1 MVHKHAIA
9 DSLHALAAC
18 ERTVFGR
25 PAKAQRFY
33 RLGRVFLSEA
43 ALRRHLPQDE
53 SAQMETLRHLLG
65 PRVAL
70 LQCFPRLFGRCH
82 DIESNASA
90 IVLKSNVRGFY
101 FSDGATLKVANP
113 RLPLCSARLA
123 EEPAIR
129 KKIVNGAVF
138 TVPDILGQG
147 TSGSIAYLL
156 ERTISGA
163 RKLEAADV
171 NARFAE
177 SLVAFQQANRVP
189 DGPAPEGQTP
199 DAFKRAFASAVS
211 GLGLVLP
218 EPLKQVLAPGY
229 QLDFGPRSICHG
241 DLTRTNI
248 IASGGKCYTVDWEFG
263 KEAPAA
269 FDAVPLATQ
278 FDHFASL
285 YVQASGGEAARR
297 WLLAGCMMAITD
309 RYARLN
315 ANGEGGD
322 KHARERQRTRQK
334 CQLMLGVAVRM
345 M

>member
-1 MVHKHAIA
+1 VVHKHAIA

-43 ALRRHLPQDE
+43 ALRRHLPQHE

-70 LQCFPRLFGRCH
+70 LQRFPRLFGRCH
-82 DIESNASA
+82 DIESTASA

-147 TSGSIAYLL
+147 TCGEVAYLL

-163 RKLEAADV
+163 RTLQAADIST
-171 NARFAE
+171 RFAE
-177 SLVAFQQANRVP
+177 SLVEFQRVNRVP
-189 DGPAPEGQTP
+189 DPSPQNAHSL
-199 DAFKRAFASAVS
+199 DAFKRAFSSAVS

-218 EPLKQVLAPGY
+218 GPLKQVLAPGY
-229 QLDFGPRSICHG
+229 QPDFGPRSICHG

-248 IASGGKCYTVDWEFG
+248 IASGGKCFIVDWEFG

-269 FDAVPLATQ
+269 FDAVRLATQ

-309 RYARLN
+309 RYARFN
-315 ANGEGGD
+315 ANGEEGD
-322 KHARERQRTRQK
+322 KHTSERQRTRQK
-334 CQLMLGVAVRM
+334 CQLMLDVAVRAV
-345 M
+345 